1 MSKSGNLTEVIERID
16 RWIETIDR
24 FCIIL
29 GLTAITGSVTLLFLG
44 VILRYFFQQ
53 TYAVFEDLAVNLVIW
68 AVMFFG
74 GPVFKR
80 GGHVGM
86 EFFAEK
92 LHGFKKAAWQL
103 IFCAILLLIC
113 AILFWKGTEIVELV
127 YQSGKTTQSGDL
139 KDWYLKMAIPAGGG
153 LFGIFAL
160 AQMVKTLFVF
170 IDPRLLERVFPAAEA
185 ESPKPE
191 DPVG

>member
-1 MSKSGNLTEVIERID
+1 MIERID

-24 FCIIL
+24 FCIAL
-29 GLTAITGSVTLLFLG
+29 GLAAITGSATLLFFG
-44 VILRYFFQQ
+44 VLSRYFFSK
-53 TYAVFEDLAVNLVIW
+53 TYAVFEDLSVNLVVW

-92 LHGFKKAAWQL
+92 LHGFKKVFL
-103 IFCAILLLIC
+103 HLGLSAILLFIC
-113 AILFWKGTEIVELV
+113 AILFWKGTEIVALI
-127 YQSGKTTQSGDL
+127 YQSGKTTQSGEL
-139 KDWYLKMAIPAGGG
+139 KEWYLKMAIPAGGG
-153 LFGIFAL
+153 LFGLFAL

-170 IDPRLLERVFPAAEA
+170 IDPSLLGRVFPAAGA

-191 DPVG
+191 DPGR